1 MRGDAIT
8 KGAGVWLRVLGLA
21 GSLLGCGMPNDG
33 GGGSS
38 WVGDG
43 RVAMSWTLNG
53 VTLTPDSC
61 KAARISSLNVLIFS
75 EVDGAQNIEFLNV
88 TCGLDRF
95 SATMAPTGAVRI
107 LIDAM
112 SDLGGGR
119 TCRRYAGQASTYATT
134 QFPMTPVSVPLRAVS
149 GCP

>member
-8 KGAGVWLRVLGLA
+8 KGVGVWLGVLGLLTQ
-21 GSLLGCGMPNDG
+21 LLGCGMPSDDP
-33 GGGSS
+33 GSN
-38 WVGDG
+38 WVGEG

-53 VTLTPDSC
+53 LTLSAESC
-61 KAARISSLNVLIFS
+61 KSARISSLNVLIFS

-95 SATMAPTGAVRI
+95 SATMTPTGSVRI

-119 TCRRYAGQASTYATT
+119 TCRRYSGQASTYATT
-134 QFPMTPVSVPLRAVS
+134 QFPATPVAVPLRAAS